1 MDAMAKAEDT
11 SRQTG
16 LPDRDAYDWVARFAS
31 GDASQKDIDDLKRW
45 AARDPAHAEAF
56 DRASR
61 AWQTI
66 GTAASE
72 TPHPAGAMRVVRPS
86 RRLFISG
93 ALAASA
99 AAATVVAVR
108 PPLDLW
114 PSWSELAADYRT
126 DIGERRQIKLFDNIA
141 VDMNTRTSIAM
152 LPSTFGDDRIELL
165 TGEAVVAT
173 PLQSSSALTV
183 VAGGGHI
190 VARRA
195 RFNVRRD
202 PASVCV
208 TCIDGETTIERNSA
222 RQILTAG
229 QQIVYSD
236 QGVGVTSAADTG
248 TVTAWQGGLM
258 IFKAMPVADVVVEVN
273 RYRRGR
279 IILTNAALGR
289 ERFSARFRIENVD
302 QVVHQIEHIFNAR
315 VTALPGG
322 IILLG

>member
-1 MDAMAKAEDT
+1 MAKAEDT

-31 GDASQKDIDDLKRW
+31 GDASQKDIDDLKHW
-45 AARDPAHAEAF
+45 ASRDPAHAEAF

-66 GTAASE
+66 GPAASE
-72 TPHPAGAMRVVRPS
+72 TLHPAGATRVVRPS
-86 RRLFISG
+86 RRLFIGG

-99 AAATVVAVR
+99 AAVVVAAR

-126 DIGERRQIKLFDNIA
+126 DIGERRRIKLFDNVAI
-141 VDMNTRTSIAM
+141 DMNTRTSITM
-152 LPSTFGDDRIELL
+152 LSSKSGDDRIELL
-165 TGEAVVAT
+165 TGEAMVAT
-173 PLQSSSALTV
+173 PVQSSASLTI
-183 VAGGGHI
+183 VAGDGHI
-190 VARRA
+190 VARQA

-208 TCIDGETTIERNSA
+208 TCIDGEATIERNSA

-236 QGVGVTSAADTG
+236 QGIGATLMADTG
-248 TVTAWQGGLM
+248 AVTAWQGGLM
-258 IFKAMPVADVVVEVN
+258 IFKAMPIADVVVEVN

-279 IILTNAALGR
+279 IILTNANLGR

-322 IILLG
+322 IVLLG